1 MKPTNPMAQLE
12 QWKKNNEQGK
22 INQFVNEMNQTKIG
36 LVKGNKLNIEPVK
49 NAIKNCERNCETAK
63 RSKTQRTLDNT
74 GFIKGNC
81 ETGCEFAK
89 AQNDSVKNA
98 NQSKI
103 GSVKSA
109 VKLKFEKNQS
119 ANLHSVENTQGNEH
133 RETKNKYQG
142 KLSFTPLAF
151 EYAQLS
157 RQFKL
162 ILDSNQRCLEVY
174 PDDFHH
180 KLKMRGECVDLVGR
194 LKGGG
199 KLFNDLAKSA
209 NLNAEQTALL
219 KSFNQLNGY
228 LIFKFSEVAKQ
239 IDELNLER
247 GTLEFIA
254 G

>member
-12 QWKKNNEQGK
+12 QWKKNNGK
-22 INQFVNEMNQTKIG
+22 SNETQIG
-36 LVKGNKLNIEPVK
+36 SVKGNKLNIEPVK
-49 NAIKNCERNCETAK
+49 SAIKNCERNYETAK
-63 RSKTQRTLDNT
+63 RNKTQLTLDNT
-74 GFIKGNC
+74 GFIKRNC

-89 AQNDSVKNA
+89 AKNDSVKNA
-98 NQSKI
+98 NQTNF
-103 GSVKSA
+103 GLVK
-109 VKLKFEKNQS
+109 
-119 ANLHSVENTQGNEH
+119 NTQGNEH

-142 KLSFTPLAF
+142 KLSFNPLAF

-162 ILDSNQRCLEVY
+162 IHDSNRKCLEVY

-180 KLKMRGECVDLVGR
+180 KLKMRGECVDLVER

-199 KLFNDLAKSA
+199 KLFNDLAKGT
-209 NLNAEQTALL
+209 NLNTEQTALL

-247 GTLEFIA
+247 VESIKLQGGSNE
-254 G
+254 

>member
-1 MKPTNPMAQLE
+1 MAQLE

-49 NAIKNCERNCETAK
+49 
-63 RSKTQRTLDNT
+63 
-74 GFIKGNC
+74 
-81 ETGCEFAK
+81 
-89 AQNDSVKNA
+89 
-98 NQSKI
+98 
-103 GSVKSA
+103 SA
-109 VKLKFEKNQS
+109 VKLKFEKNQN

-142 KLSFTPLAF
+142 KLSFNPLAF

-162 ILDSNQRCLEVY
+162 IHDSNRKCLEVY

-180 KLKMRGECVDLVGR
+180 KLKMRGECVDLVDR

-199 KLFNDLAKSA
+199 KLFNDLAKGT
-209 NLNAEQTALL
+209 NLNTEQTALL

-247 GTLEFIA
+247 MESIKLQGGSNE
-254 G
+254 

>member
-1 MKPTNPMAQLE
+1 MKPTNLMAQLE
-12 QWKKNNEQGK
+12 QWKKNNGK
-22 INQFVNEMNQTKIG
+22 SNETQIG
-36 LVKGNKLNIEPVK
+36 SVKGNKLNIEP
-49 NAIKNCERNCETAK
+49 
-63 RSKTQRTLDNT
+63 
-74 GFIKGNC
+74 
-81 ETGCEFAK
+81 
-89 AQNDSVKNA
+89 
-98 NQSKI
+98 
-103 GSVKSA
+103 VKSA
-109 VKLKFEKNQS
+109 VKLKFEKNQN

-133 RETKNKYQG
+133 SAPKAKYQG
-142 KLSFTPLAF
+142 KLSFNPLAF

-162 ILDSNQRCLEVY
+162 IHDSNRKCLEVY

-180 KLKMRGECVDLVGR
+180 KLKMRDECADLVNR

-199 KLFNDLAKSA
+199 KLFNDLAKGT

-247 GTLEFIA
+247 VESIKLQGGSNE
-254 G
+254 